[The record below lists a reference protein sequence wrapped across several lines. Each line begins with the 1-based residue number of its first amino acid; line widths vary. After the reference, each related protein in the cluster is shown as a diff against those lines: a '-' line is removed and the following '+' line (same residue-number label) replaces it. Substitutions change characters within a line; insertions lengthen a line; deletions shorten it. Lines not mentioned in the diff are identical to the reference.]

1 MTQQEAFEQQI
12 SPLMKQLHEL
22 CEMYEISYMAALC
35 LTADGQDLS
44 TVARQGYMAE
54 GTVLPDEL
62 IFANAII
69 AGALVVTPD
78 NRLVQTRPM
87 REHHC

>member
-1 MTQQEAFEQQI
+1 MTQQEAFESQI
-12 SPLMKQLHEL
+12 APLMKQLHEL

-35 LTADGQDLS
+35 LVADGQDLP
-44 TVARQGYMAE
+44 TIARQGYLAE

-78 NRLVQTRPM
+78 HQMVNVRS
-87 REHHC
+87 EA